1 MLKKKLIDLAAKRDE
16 AVKAAE
22 EALLVENQEEY
33 EKNMKAVNAFNAEM
47 KKIQDLLA
55 EQVKEIGTKAEPED
69 KTKAAVENMD
79 RMLRSGAKVE
89 LPRDAVLTAIREA
102 MNSILIGTDSLAK
115 PTGVG
120 TTIRDNHDYVSELI
134 NRVTVLDLYG
144 CSEWQEPYVKVGMT
158 ALAGTDGS
166 APTASDPTFRVA
178 VIKPQLVDTMAYVSR
193 HIANLTPAAYVNKVQ
208 ELALK
213 ALKTKVVELMTKGDG
228 STFYGILT
236 ATNTKGE
243 AIYDTMEVTSAT
255 IGADF
260 LRKLVLSAGGSNTTG
275 TGILMLKKAD
285 LIALGDIRGTNEK
298 LPVFEII
305 PDVATNGNTG
315 IIKDGGFSVSYI
327 LNDQL
332 TALTGSVRGEAA
344 IKTMVYVDL
353 TAYVLG
359 LFGNY
364 TVEVDTSY
372 KFAEGLW
379 TIRGEVLAGGNLVAD
394 KAATVVTLKAAD
406 PVGGGGEGG
415 GAEGGGVTG

>member
-1 MLKKKLIDLAAKRDE
+1 MLKKRLYDLAAKRDD
-16 AVKAAE
+16 AMKAAE
-22 EALLVENQEEY
+22 EALLAENQEEY
-33 EKNMKAVNAFNAEM
+33 EKNMKDVNAFNAEM
-47 KKIQDLLA
+47 KKIQNLLS
-55 EQVKEIGTKAEPED
+55 EQAKDIGTKAESAED
-69 KTKAAVENMD
+69 TAKASVENMAS
-79 RMLRSGAKVE
+79 MLKSGGKVE

-102 MNSILIGTDSLAK
+102 VNSTLIGTDSLAK

-134 NRVTVLDLYG
+134 NRVTVMDLYG
-144 CSEWQEPYVKVGMT
+144 CSEWEEPYVKVGMS
-158 ALAGTDGS
+158 AAAGTDGN

-178 VIKPQLVDTMAYVSR
+178 AIKPTLINTMAQVSR
-193 HIANLTPAAYVNKVQ
+193 HIANLTPVAYVNKVQ

-213 ALKTKVVELMTKGDG
+213 ALKAKVVEFMTKGDG
-228 STFYGILT
+228 STFYGILN
-236 ATNTKGE
+236 ATNTKSE

-260 LRKLVLSAGGSNTTG
+260 LRKLVLYAGGSNTTG

-285 LIALGDIRGTNEK
+285 LIALGDVRGTNEK

-305 PDVATNGNTG
+305 PDAATNGNTG
-315 IIKDGGFSVSYI
+315 VIKDGGLSVGYI

-332 TALTGSVRGEAA
+332 TALTDSTRGEAA

-353 TAYVLG
+353 SAYVLG

-364 TVEVDTSY
+364 TVELDTSCMF
-372 KFAEGLW
+372 KERMWVIL
-379 TIRGEVLAGGNLVAD
+379 GEVMAGGNLAVD
-394 KAATVVTLKAAD
+394 KAALIVTLKAAD

-415 GAEGGGVTG
+415 GVAG